1 MLSLRTTAQ
10 RTLSSVT
17 VPRRSISIASN
28 ALRTNSSSVS
38 PRSNLRPSLSSTSP
52 LLNKMGAVRNSHGM
66 GESTVRPESD
76 KVIQDIADYV
86 HNYKIDSDLAYS
98 TARLCLIDTIGCGLE
113 GLRVSPECK
122 ALMDPIVPGTVVPNG
137 TKVPGTPFQMDPVR
151 GAFAIGTQIRWLDF
165 NDCEFFKTTKHNLDS
180 NS

>member
-1 MLSLRTTAQ
+1 MLSLRSTAQ
-10 RTLSSVT
+10 RTLSST
-17 VPRRSISIASN
+17 VPRRSISLAANSVR
-28 ALRTNSSSVS
+28 AAVGSLPRRSSSPFAS
-38 PRSNLRPSLSSTSP
+38 TSSSSP
-52 LLNKMGAVRNSHGM
+52 LLNKMGAVRNSSGM

-86 HNYKIDSDLAYS
+86 HNYKIDSDVAYS

-122 ALMDPIVPGTVVPNG
+122 ALMEPIVPGTVVPNG

-165 NDCEFFKTTKHNLDS
+165 NE
-180 NS
+180 